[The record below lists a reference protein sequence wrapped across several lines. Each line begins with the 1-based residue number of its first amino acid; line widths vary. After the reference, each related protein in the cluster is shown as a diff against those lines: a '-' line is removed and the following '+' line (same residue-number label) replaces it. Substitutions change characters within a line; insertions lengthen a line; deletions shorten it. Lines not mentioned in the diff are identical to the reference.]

1 MKPGGMRQRGGERER
16 EKGETVNVTVTVRSR
31 FVQMLFEASKR
42 DWSEPRLVNSQWSI
56 E

>member
-1 MKPGGMRQRGGERER
+1 MKRWRMRERER
-16 EKGETVNVTVTVRSR
+16 RERVNVTVTVRSR

>member
-1 MKPGGMRQRGGERER
+1 MKRGRMRERER
-16 EKGETVNVTVTVRSR
+16 RERVNVTVTVRSR